1 MRCARVALATLL
13 VAPALVVLNPGA
25 ALACSCAEASTAD
38 LVGYADT
45 IAVGQLTALEPLP
58 YNDGSR
64 VRYTATLGTV
74 FKGEPDNPLVFRSA
88 SEGSACGLE
97 LPVGNQYLFVL
108 HGSRADLCG
117 GTTPVSPALIAEVEA
132 VTGPGEAAP
141 ASTPEQSTEREPA
154 QRLDAAQGFGAL
166 TAAPWGAVAAGAV
179 ALLVVGWL
187 NRGRL
192 SRLRSGG
199 D

>member
-1 MRCARVALATLL
+1 MRGVRVALAALL

-25 ALACSCAEASTAD
+25 AWACSCEEAGTAE

-45 IAVGQLTALEPLP
+45 VAVGQLTAMELLP
-58 YNDGSR
+58 ENNGAWI
-64 VRYTATLGTV
+64 RYTVTLQTV

-88 SEGSACGLE
+88 SEGSACGLG
-97 LPVGNQYLFVL
+97 LPVGYEYVFFVQ
-108 HGSRADLCG
+108 GSQANLCG
-117 GTTPVSPALIAEVEA
+117 GTAPVSLALVADVEA

-141 ASTPEQSTEREPA
+141 ASTPVPAAEPPPEQAVE
-154 QRLDAAQGFGAL
+154 AAPGFGTL
-166 TAAPWGAVAAGAV
+166 TAASWGAVVAGAV

-187 NRGRL
+187 GRGRW